1 MRYDTSADDEAVSG
15 GNGSIPSYPPASRA
29 WASTALMTLLFAMAY
44 LDRQIVSLMVDP
56 ISSEFG
62 VGDFEISLLQGFAFA
77 VLFAVCG
84 LPLGQAV
91 DRYPRRYIILGG
103 VMIWSIAAMSCG
115 LAQNF
120 EQLLLARVLVGAG
133 EAALAP
139 ACYSLLA
146 DLFPRRRLTFA
157 MAVFMLG
164 ALLGAELSLALGGTI
179 LELAKDGIDLPLL
192 GQTPGWRFAFIVT
205 GMPGIFMAFLALLIY
220 EPARSQT
227 AHARHRGWGEVYDFI
242 RARKLFF
249 VVQMLGFSTVMA
261 LVYARLAWTPTFM
274 MRSFGWG
281 VSETSYA
288 LSTYGFIVGAC
299 CLLVGGRIVDHLFQ
313 KGVHDAHFRY
323 YVLGGVVL
331 ALLGSAAYLASSPG
345 GYFLAMVLPSFPLAM
360 GAIGASSIQMITPA
374 PLRGRVSAVYLF
386 AVSLIG
392 MSAGPAIVGY
402 ITEHLIGDP
411 AAIGMSLA
419 LTFGAC
425 GTIITVIFLFGL
437 RAMRAAV
444 ADAERAGASV
454 GERHG

>member
-1 MRYDTSADDEAVSG
+1 MRYDASVDEEAGPRDDDAAVQG
-15 GNGSIPSYPPASRA
+15 YPPASRA

-44 LDRQIVSLMVDP
+44 LDRQIVSLMVEP
-56 ISSEFG
+56 ISTEFG

-77 VLFAVCG
+77 LLFAVCG

-91 DRYPRRYIILGG
+91 DRYKRRYIILGG

-120 EQLLLARVLVGAG
+120 EQLLFARMLVGAG

-146 DLFPRRRLTFA
+146 DLFPRRKLTFA
-157 MAVFMLG
+157 IAVFMLG
-164 ALLGAELSLALGGTI
+164 ALLGAELSLAIGGTI
-179 LELAKDGIDLPLL
+179 LELAKDGVDLPLL
-192 GQTPGWRFAFIVT
+192 GPTAGWRFAFIVT
-205 GMPGIFMAFLALLIY
+205 GLPGIFMAFLALFIY
-220 EPARSQT
+220 EPARPKIAQT
-227 AHARHRGWGEVYDFI
+227 QHRGWGEVYDFI

-249 VVQMLGFSTVMA
+249 FVQILGFSVVMA

-274 MRSFGWG
+274 MRSFGWS

-299 CLLVGGRIVDHLFQ
+299 CLLLGGRVVDHLFQ
-313 KGVHDAHFRY
+313 KGLHDAHFRY
-323 YVLGGVVL
+323 YVVGGVVL
-331 ALLGSAAYLASSPG
+331 ALLGSAAYLSSSPS
-345 GYFLAMVLPSFPLAM
+345 GYFLAMALPSFPLAM
-360 GAIGASSIQMITPA
+360 GAIGASAIQMVTPA

-386 AVSLIG
+386 AVSIIG

-402 ITEHLIGDP
+402 MTDHWFGDP

-425 GTIITVIFLFGL
+425 GTIVTIIFLCGL

-444 ADAERAGASV
+444 GEAEAAGASAS
-454 GERHG
+454 H